1 MWLIRNQ
8 RALSIAHQKW
18 TSRTQEVS
26 VTQEGSKNTLLGT
39 ANELTTAQMSSQ
51 GLLKTQKGSS
61 KIHSPKI
68 THRELNDFMKLFASC
83 NSIGLIILQ
92 KGSTRKMFCVWLT
105 GAHQGLNDV
114 IQVSLTKLLDY
125 VEA

>member
-1 MWLIRNQ
+1 M
-8 RALSIAHQKW
+8 
-18 TSRTQEVS
+18 S

-92 KGSTRKMFCVWLT
+92 NLKAQQEKCS
-105 GAHQGLNDV
+105 
-114 IQVSLTKLLDY
+114 VSG
-125 VEA
+125 